1 MGMRL
6 HRFLAPALAAALL
19 GGSGLVAG
27 CSGRS
32 AGSSPGSPTAS
43 PSAATDAQILAVGRE
58 YAQCVRTH
66 GIADFPDPVVADG
79 LLGWQASDGTN
90 PKQLLQNN
98 KPARDAC
105 DPILDRLPPSAVK
118 RASFSPEDM
127 QNLLRY
133 AQCMREHGYP
143 DWPDPQADGSF
154 SLPPALENEG
164 KSSRRIAAGQAC
176 DQYLDGNGLAVRK

>member
-1 MGMRL
+1 MRL

-27 CSGRS
+27 CSGPS
-32 AGSSPGSPTAS
+32 AGSPAPS
-43 PSAATDAQILAVGRE
+43 PSAATDAQILAIGRE
-58 YAQCVRTH
+58 YSQCVRAH
-66 GIADFPDPVVADG
+66 GIPDYPDPVVVDG
-79 LLGWQASDGTN
+79 RLAMPVSGGTDMKQA
-90 PKQLLQNN
+90 LQNN
-98 KPARDAC
+98 KAAQDAC
-105 DPILDRLPPSAVK
+105 GPIFDRLPASATK
-118 RASFSPEDM
+118 RSSFSPEDM

-133 AQCMREHGYP
+133 AQCMRQHGYP

-164 KSSRRIAAGQAC
+164 KSSRRLAAGQAC